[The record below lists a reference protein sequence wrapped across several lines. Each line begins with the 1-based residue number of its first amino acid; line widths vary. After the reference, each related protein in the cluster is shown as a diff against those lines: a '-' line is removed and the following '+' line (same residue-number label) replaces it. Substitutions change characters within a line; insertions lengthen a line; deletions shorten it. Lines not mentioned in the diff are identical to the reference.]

1 MQFDQIKRR
10 EFITLLGGAAAAWP
24 LAARAQQPT
33 TVAPGGGRSARM
45 KSGLATLTG
54 MLASQPRARPE
65 VACRYWAGRVALRK
79 PRAPTSSRKSE
90 TK

>member
-1 MQFDQIKRR
+1 MVQ
-10 EFITLLGGAAAAWP
+10 LASP
-24 LAARAQQPT
+24 L
-33 TVAPGGGRSARM
+33 

-79 PRAPTSSRKSE
+79 TARPGIVPQVREEVNRRGEK
-90 TK
+90 